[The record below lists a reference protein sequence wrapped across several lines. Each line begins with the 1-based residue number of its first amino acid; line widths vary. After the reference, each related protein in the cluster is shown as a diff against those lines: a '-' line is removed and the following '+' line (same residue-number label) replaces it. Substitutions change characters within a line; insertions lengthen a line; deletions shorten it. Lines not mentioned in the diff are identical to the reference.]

1 MFRPVMGFLKYDL
14 RRTLGSNPV
23 GILTG
28 VGVIVVA
35 LVVIVGVTLVADN
48 AAESRRDE
56 LAREVEP
63 FAADLAGFN
72 GGLLELSADLRAYV
86 LTEDS
91 IYRERYVAR
100 RSALTNDLNAL
111 RDSGEAAGFGLQSQ
125 SIAEDA
131 LSFLA
136 ASDLAF
142 QAAKRGDPAEAGLII
157 EQDNTPRLDTVSAS
171 IDSAGVSVREEI
183 ARLRDRIHDIDAVEQ
198 YTQLLAGGL
207 GIIAAGVLVWLALSN
222 QRLLSSADADRAR
235 FLSMMTSLSRHGI
248 CQIDSGGRIEYCNPA
263 ADEMLG
269 YGTDELAGR
278 SLHDVAHYQRAD
290 GSPCL
295 RKDCP
300 LEKGLISGRSY
311 KAQESFVRQDHT
323 FLPVDITSEP
333 IILHGR
339 RSGAVIVFEDVTQR
353 QRQELFRQQFLSFAS
368 HELRTPLMI
377 IGGFAQMLQKKAKAA
392 PDLYDE
398 ASHEAIEELVEG
410 AVRMR
415 RITETVL
422 DLTRVQSGSGLA
434 LEADTVDMRE
444 LLDKEVAALKAKHP
458 EVRVS
463 TVYPSGPLVLESDEA
478 RVRQVVLNL
487 LDNAAKYGGEPP
499 EVALS
504 VGTDDSRLTVSV
516 RDNGRGIA
524 QEDQPLVFEQFYRG
538 ATAADKGGLGV
549 GLFISKRIVDRL
561 GGTLTF
567 QSADGEGTEF
577 ILTLPLTTPSADG
590 SPGR

>member
-1 MFRPVMGFLKYDL
+1 MNFLRRDL

-23 GILTG
+23 AILTG
-28 VGVIVVA
+28 VGVILVA
-35 LVVIVGVTLVADN
+35 LVVIVAVTLVADD
-48 AAESRRDE
+48 AAESRSDK
-56 LAREVEP
+56 LAEKTEP
-63 FAADLAGFN
+63 FAIQLEQLQVS
-72 GGLLELSADLRAYV
+72 LLTLSADTRAFV
-86 LTEDS
+86 LTGDPMFHDRLLAA
-91 IYRERYVAR
+91 REELANTLPQLV
-100 RSALTNDLNAL
+100 
-111 RDSGEAAGFGLQSQ
+111 EAGRKAGFEREMLAVVADVRPY
-125 SIAEDA
+125 I
-131 LSFLA
+131 A
-136 ASDLAF
+136 ASDAIV
-142 QAAKRGDPAEAGLII
+142 QAAEAG
-157 EQDNTPRLDTVSAS
+157 EQDEAVRLIREQGFPRLDDASLS
-171 IDSAGVSVREEI
+171 IDELQEGVRAEI
-183 ARLRDRIHDIDAVEQ
+183 ARLQDRIEEIDRIERYVL
-198 YTQLLAGGL
+198 LLAGPL
-207 GIIAAGVLVWLALSN
+207 GILAAGVLVWLALSN

-235 FLSMMTSLSRHGI
+235 FLSIMTSLARHGI
-248 CQIDSGGRIEYCNPA
+248 SQIDSRGRVEYCNPA

-269 YGTDELAGR
+269 YGPDELAGR
-278 SLHDVAHYQRAD
+278 SLHDVAHYQRMD

-295 RKDCP
+295 RTECS

-311 KAQESFVRQDHT
+311 KAQETFVRKDHT

-333 IILHGR
+333 IIVHGR
-339 RSGAVIVFEDVTQR
+339 RSGAVIVFEDITQR
-353 QRQELFRQQFLSFAS
+353 QRQEQFRQQFLSFAS

-398 ASHEAIEELVEG
+398 TTREAIEELVEG

-434 LEADTVDMRE
+434 LESDTVNMRE

-463 TVYPSGPLVLESDEA
+463 TIYPSGPLILESDEA

-499 EVALS
+499 EVVLS
-504 VGTDDSRLTVSV
+504 VGADDSRLTVIV
-516 RDNGRGIA
+516 TDNGQGIA
-524 QEDQPLVFEQFYRG
+524 PEDRPLVFEQFYRG

-549 GLFISKRIVDRL
+549 GLFITKRIVDGL

-567 QSADGEGTEF
+567 RSADGEGTEF
-577 ILTLPLTTPSADG
+577 ILTLPVTPPTAEG
-590 SPGR
+590 NP

>member
-1 MFRPVMGFLKYDL
+1 MFRPVMGFLKRDR

-23 GILTG
+23 AILTG
-28 VGVIVVA
+28 VGVILVA
-35 LVVIVGVTLVADN
+35 LVVIVGVTLLADD
-48 AAESRRDE
+48 AAESHRDK
-56 LAREVEP
+56 LSQDTQP
-63 FAADLAGFN
+63 FAIQLEQLEV
-72 GGLLELSADLRAYV
+72 GLLTLSADTRAFV
-86 LTEDS
+86 LTGDPMFDERRLAAREGLANTLPQIVEAGRKAGFEHDILAVVADVRPYIAASDAIVKAAEAGERDEAVRLVREQGSPRLDEVSGSIDELQEVVRAEIGRLQDRIED
-91 IYRERYVAR
+91 IDRIERYV
-100 RSALTNDLNAL
+100 L
-111 RDSGEAAGFGLQSQ
+111 
-125 SIAEDA
+125 
-131 LSFLA
+131 
-136 ASDLAF
+136 
-142 QAAKRGDPAEAGLII
+142 
-157 EQDNTPRLDTVSAS
+157 
-171 IDSAGVSVREEI
+171 
-183 ARLRDRIHDIDAVEQ
+183 
-198 YTQLLAGGL
+198 LLAGPL
-207 GIIAAGVLVWLALSN
+207 GIIAAGVLVWLALMN

-248 CQIDSGGRIEYCNPA
+248 CQIDSRGRVEYCNPA

-278 SLHDVAHYQRAD
+278 SLHDVAHYQRTD

-295 RKDCP
+295 RKDCA

-311 KAQESFVRQDHT
+311 KAQESFVRKDHT

-333 IILHGR
+333 IVVHGR
-339 RSGAVIVFEDVTQR
+339 RSGAVIVFEDITQR

-392 PDLYDE
+392 PNLYDD
-398 ASHEAIEELVEG
+398 ASREAIEELVEG
-410 AVRMR
+410 AGRMR

-422 DLTRVQSGSGLA
+422 DLTRVQSGAALA
-434 LEADTVDMRE
+434 LESDTVDMRE

-458 EVRVS
+458 EVSVS
-463 TVYPSGPLVLESDEA
+463 ATYPPGPIVLESDEA

-499 EVALS
+499 EVALD
-504 VGTDDSRLTVSV
+504 VGADDSRLTVSV

-524 QEDQPLVFEQFYRG
+524 VEDRPLVFEQFYRG

-549 GLFISKRIVDRL
+549 GLFITKRIVDRL

-567 QSADGEGTEF
+567 HSSDGEGTEF
-577 ILTLPLTTPSADG
+577 VLTLPMRTPAVDG